1 MLEYCILYNSSSVV
15 PDFHSMACYGVLYS
29 DAVDQRHFVSLLESL
44 ATSQYC
50 TSEHYDCGIPVSFCL
65 KKVYI

>member
-1 MLEYCILYNSSSVV
+1 MLEYCISYNSSSVV

-44 ATSQYC
+44 AASQCC
-50 TSEHYDCGIPVSFCL
+50 TSEH
-65 KKVYI
+65 